1 MGPTEHNILSVH
13 NNTTLMQL
21 PSSLWTQMAFT
32 MVLGRVNVLVKVFI
46 GTRMVP
52 NMCSILH

>member
-32 MVLGRVNVLVKVFI
+32 MVLHGQGECACKSIHRYKD
-46 GTRMVP
+46 GT
-52 NMCSILH
+52 